1 MKQDSVTFP
10 SEGLTLEGVLH
21 WPDGQGPFPAVVVCH
36 PHPLYGGSMSN
47 SVVVHVCR
55 ALAEGGIGALRF
67 NFRGVGRSQGKLEGA
82 GMSGD
87 VTAAL
92 DYLSSLEE
100 VDGGRLGVCGYSAG
114 AIAAFSSTPLDGRLQ
129 AAAAISP
136 PLSMAT
142 FEGLLEWE
150 RPKLVLVGSMDG
162 FIDHLDLEVFVNS
175 LAEPV
180 RCDIVES
187 ADHFWWGFERQ
198 IGGKVAAFFLETL
211 TGSRRV

>member
-10 SEGLTLEGVLH
+10 SEGLILEGVWH
-21 WPDGQGPFPAVVVCH
+21 PPEGEGPFPAVVVCH
-36 PHPLYGGSMSN
+36 PHPLYGGSMDN
-47 SVVVHVCR
+47 GLVVHVCR
-55 ALAEGGIGALRF
+55 ALAESGIGALRF

-82 GMSGD
+82 GIPDD

-92 DYLSSLEE
+92 DYVASLE
-100 VDGGRLGVCGYSAG
+100 DADAGRLGVCGYSAG
-114 AIAAFSSTPLDGRLQ
+114 AIAAFSTVPLDGRLQ
-129 AAAAISP
+129 AAVAVSP

-150 RPKLVLVGSMDG
+150 RPKLVLVGGMDG

-180 RCDIVES
+180 QCDIVEG

-198 IGGKVAAFFLETL
+198 VGARVAAFFLETL
-211 TGSRRV
+211 TGSRRD